1 MEKAPCS
8 SKYSLPPA
16 YGWLKSHLSHNL
28 HLPPPLAWARAKAC
42 LSEDTA
48 IQFKSNNLVHGQPHS
63 TQYQAIEDY
72 MSNDK
77 AKELNAKI
85 SDTITAL
92 CAETDAA
99 AQSETFRKYLTTFS
113 RFYKYSFGNTLL
125 IACQAPEAT
134 QVAGFHTWRK
144 CGRWVKKGATGIR
157 ILAPVIYKREAK
169 NEEAEKDS
177 TRVFFRTVTVFD
189 LAMTE
194 GDPLP
199 ELNTNAT
206 EGGEALLPLLEDAA
220 AKLNIQLIYKAI
232 PGGAEGLSKGGVILI
247 EESLDTPARCGV
259 ILHELAH
266 ELKHKGPQREGT
278 TKQQRELEAESVAY
292 TVLAHYGIHADSRFY
307 LAMYGI
313 TAEMLTASLQT
324 IASTAKQ
331 IIGLLDNN
339 SAEEDGEGED
349 ISAPQLTPEY
359 SNAA

>member
-1 MEKAPCS
+1 
-8 SKYSLPPA
+8 
-16 YGWLKSHLSHNL
+16 
-28 HLPPPLAWARAKAC
+28 
-42 LSEDTA
+42 
-48 IQFKSNNLVHGQPHS
+48 
-63 TQYQAIEDY
+63 

-85 SDTITAL
+85 SETITAL

-99 AQSETFRKYLTTFS
+99 AQSETFRKYLSTFS
-113 RFYKYSFGNTLL
+113 RFHKYSFGNCLL
-125 IACQAPEAT
+125 IACQAPDAT
-134 QVAGFHTWRK
+134 RVAGFHAWK
-144 CGRWVKKGATGIR
+144 SLGRFVKN
-157 ILAPVIYKREAK
+157 KREAK
-169 NEEAEKDS
+169 KDATEEDG
-177 TRVFFRTVTVFD
+177 TRVFFRTVSVFD
-189 LAMTE
+189 LAQTE

-199 ELNTNAT
+199 EINTNAT
-206 EGGEALLPLLEDAA
+206 EGGETLLPLLEDAA

-232 PGGAEGLSKGGVILI
+232 SGGAEGLSKGGVIEI
-247 EESLDTPARCGV
+247 EETLDTPARCGV

-292 TVLAHYGIHADSRFY
+292 AVLAHYGIHADSRFY

-313 TAEMLTASLQT
+313 TSEMLTASLQT

-349 ISAPQLTPEY
+349 IPAPQLTPEY